1 MVVRLLNQTNYA
13 DIYCIIDDAE
23 KVVGTI
29 ENRLAGR
36 DCGTYAATGSGRYNK
51 RDIRRFYNQAVKK
64 GEIIYDR
71 S

>member
-1 MVVRLLNQTNYA
+1 MKVKLLNQTNYA
-13 DIYCIIDDAE
+13 DIYGIIDDAE

-36 DCGTYAATGSGRYNK
+36 DCGTYAATWSGKYTK
-51 RDIRRFYNQAVKK
+51 RDIRNFYNQAVKMR
-64 GEIIYDR
+64 EVIYDR